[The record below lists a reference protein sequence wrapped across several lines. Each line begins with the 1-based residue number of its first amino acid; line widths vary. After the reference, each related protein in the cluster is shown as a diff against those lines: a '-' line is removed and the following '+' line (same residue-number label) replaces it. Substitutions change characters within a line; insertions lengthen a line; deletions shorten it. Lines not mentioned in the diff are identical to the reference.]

1 MFLPT
6 SNRLAGFLEISAL
19 SLNLAQSG
27 GAQYKAGYL
36 RIVASGNKGAGFG
49 RKSASRSQKRKQ
61 KWCVVRDS
69 YLIAVEEPGELVV
82 WDVFL
87 LDANFKIKRPT
98 RYYRQGLNLLHG
110 DSIRDGLAAK
120 PARTDSAV
128 RESVDS
134 ANAEHNSLLGSIRS
148 RVSHMLHTHRDASH
162 AGPSS
167 TQDSEHEQHVR
178 SDADADADSLDP
190 DSSPPTPL
198 LDPSTNADPLNED
211 ETDAPRNQDETAQRK
226 KTQRASREVSKHTF
240 YVENSQMR
248 LKLFARSE
256 VCASL
261 CLRDLAVVQSCGEA
275 LNGLDCYSARCFNGL
290 QVLRRPRRHRN
301 LLGVI
306 DSTVL
311 HRSG

>member
-6 SNRLAGFLEISAL
+6 SNRLAGFLEISSL
-19 SLNLAQSG
+19 SLHLAQSG

-36 RIVASGNKGAGFG
+36 RIVVSGNKGAGFG
-49 RKSASRSQKRKQ
+49 RKSASRSEKRKQ
-61 KWCVVRDS
+61 KWCVIRDS

-110 DSIRDGLAAK
+110 DPIRDSLAAK
-120 PARTDSAV
+120 VEPTDSAV
-128 RESVDS
+128 RGSVDS
-134 ANAEHNSLLGSIRS
+134 ANAEHKSLLGSIRS
-148 RVSHMLHTHRDASH
+148 RMSHMLHPHRDASH

-167 TQDSEHEQHVR
+167 TQDGEQEQHVR
-178 SDADADADSLDP
+178 SDTDADSLDP

-211 ETDAPRNQDETAQRK
+211 ETDAPRNQDEVAQRK
-226 KTQRASREVSKHTF
+226 KASREVSKHTF
-240 YVENSQMR
+240 YIENSQMR

-256 VCASL
+256 VCVSL
-261 CLRDLAVVQSCGEA
+261 CLRDLAMAPSCGGGA
-275 LNGLDCYSARCFNGL
+275 KGVTSYYSARCSNGL
-290 QVLRRPRRHRN
+290 QVLRRPRRHRI

>member
-19 SLNLAQSG
+19 SLHLAQSG

-49 RKSASRSQKRKQ
+49 RKSASRLEKRKQ
-61 KWCVVRDS
+61 KWCVIRDS

-110 DSIRDGLAAK
+110 DSIRDSLAAK
-120 PARTDSAV
+120 LDPTDSAV
-128 RESVDS
+128 RGSVDS
-134 ANAEHNSLLGSIRS
+134 ANAEQKSLLGSIRS
-148 RVSHMLHTHRDASH
+148 RMSHMLRPHRDASDD
-162 AGPSS
+162 GE
-167 TQDSEHEQHVR
+167 QEQHVR
-178 SDADADADSLDP
+178 SDTDADSLGP

-211 ETDAPRNQDETAQRK
+211 ETDAPHNQDEAAQRK
-226 KTQRASREVSKHTF
+226 KTRRASREVSKHTF
-240 YVENSQMR
+240 YVENSQTQ
-248 LKLFARSE
+248 LKLFARTE
-256 VCASL
+256 VCVSPY
-261 CLRDLAVVQSCGEA
+261 LRDLAMAPSCGGGA
-275 LNGLDCYSARCFNGL
+275 KGVTSCYSARCSNGL
-290 QVLRRPRRHRN
+290 QVSRRPRRHHI

>member
-19 SLNLAQSG
+19 SLQLAQSG

-36 RIVASGNKGAGFG
+36 RIVDSGNKGAGFG
-49 RKSASRSQKRKQ
+49 RKSASRLQKRKQ
-61 KWCVVRDS
+61 KWCVIRES

-110 DSIRDGLAAK
+110 DAIRDSLVPK
-120 PARTDSAV
+120 PDLTGSAV
-128 RESVDS
+128 RGSVDS
-134 ANAEHNSLLGSIRS
+134 ANAECKSLLGSIRS
-148 RVSHMLHTHRDASH
+148 RVSHMLHPHRDASH
-162 AGPSS
+162 ARPSS
-167 TQDSEHEQHVR
+167 ATDCEQEQHVQ
-178 SDADADADSLDP
+178 SDTDADSLDP

-198 LDPSTNADPLNED
+198 LDPSTNADPLNEG
-211 ETDAPRNQDETAQRK
+211 EAVASCHQDEAAQRK
-226 KTQRASREVSKHTF
+226 KTRRASRDVSKHTF

-256 VCASL
+256 VCVLLVSATS
-261 CLRDLAVVQSCGEA
+261 AVAPSSGRGAKGSIAPDVTV
-275 LNGLDCYSARCFNGL
+275 D
-290 QVLRRPRRHRN
+290 RRSREGR
-301 LLGVI
+301 GDI
-306 DSTVL
+306 TFC
-311 HRSG
+311 

>member
-19 SLNLAQSG
+19 SLHLAQSG

-36 RIVASGNKGAGFG
+36 RIVASGNNGAGFG

-61 KWCVVRDS
+61 KWCVIRDS

-87 LDANFKIKRPT
+87 LDANFKIMRPT

-110 DSIRDGLAAK
+110 DSFRDSLTAK
-120 PARTDSAV
+120 PDPTNSAV

-134 ANAEHNSLLGSIRS
+134 ANAEHKSLLGSIRS
-148 RVSHMLHTHRDASH
+148 RVSHMLHAHRDASY

-167 TQDSEHEQHVR
+167 TQDGEQEQHVR
-178 SDADADADSLDP
+178 SDTDADSLDP

-211 ETDAPRNQDETAQRK
+211 ETDAPRNQDEAAQRK
-226 KTQRASREVSKHTF
+226 KTRRASREVSKHTF

-248 LKLFARSE
+248 LKLFARTE
-256 VCASL
+256 VRVLL
-261 CLRDLAVVQSCGEA
+261 CLRDLVMAPSCGGA
-275 LNGLDCYSARCFNGL
+275 KGVTSCHSARCCNGS
-290 QVLRRPRRHRN
+290 QVSRRPRRHRI
-301 LLGVI
+301 LLGGI

>member
-19 SLNLAQSG
+19 SLHLAQSG

-36 RIVASGNKGAGFG
+36 RIVTSGNKGAGFG

-61 KWCVVRDS
+61 KWCVIRDS

-110 DSIRDGLAAK
+110 DSIRDSLAAK
-120 PARTDSAV
+120 PDPTDSAV
-128 RESVDS
+128 RGSVDS
-134 ANAEHNSLLGSIRS
+134 TNAEHKSLLGSIRS
-148 RVSHMLHTHRDASH
+148 RVSHMLHPHRDASH

-167 TQDSEHEQHVR
+167 TQDGEQEQHIR
-178 SDADADADSLDP
+178 SDTDADSLDP

-211 ETDAPRNQDETAQRK
+211 EMDAPCNQDEAAQRK
-226 KTQRASREVSKHTF
+226 KTRRPSREVSKHTF

-256 VCASL
+256 VCVAVPARY
-261 CLRDLAVVQSCGEA
+261 RDGSILW
-275 LNGLDCYSARCFNGL
+275 
-290 QVLRRPRRHRN
+290 RRR
-301 LLGVI
+301 
-306 DSTVL
+306 
-311 HRSG
+311 

>member
-19 SLNLAQSG
+19 SVHLAQSG

-36 RIVASGNKGAGFG
+36 RIFASGNKGAGFG

-61 KWCVVRDS
+61 KWCIIRDS

-87 LDANFKIKRPT
+87 FDAKFKIKRPT
-98 RYYRQGLNLLHG
+98 RYYRQGLNLLHV
-110 DSIRDGLAAK
+110 DSNRDSGAVKPDPTGLAV
-120 PARTDSAV
+120 RRSTDST
-128 RESVDS
+128 
-134 ANAEHNSLLGSIRS
+134 NAERKSLLGSIRS
-148 RVSHMLHTHRDASH
+148 RVSHILHPARDASH

-167 TQDSEHEQHVR
+167 TTDGEREQHVR
-178 SDADADADSLDP
+178 SDTDADSLDP

-198 LDPSTNADPLNED
+198 LDPSTNADPRQQD
-211 ETDAPRNQDETAQRK
+211 DATPRE
-226 KTQRASREVSKHTF
+226 KTRRASGEVSKHTF
-240 YVENSQMR
+240 YIENSQMR

-256 VCASL
+256 VCVCVALASP
-261 CLRDLAVVQSCGEA
+261 CGRGA
-275 LNGLDCYSARCFNGL
+275 NGDGSGYSARCYNGL
-290 QVLRRPRRHRN
+290 QVSRRPRRNRI
-301 LLGVI
+301 LLKVI
-306 DSTVL
+306 DSTAL

>member
-19 SLNLAQSG
+19 SVHLAQSG

-36 RIVASGNKGAGFG
+36 RIFASGNKGAGFG

-61 KWCVVRDS
+61 KWCIIRDS

-87 LDANFKIKRPT
+87 FDAKFKIKRPT
-98 RYYRQGLNLLHG
+98 RYYRQGLNLLHV
-110 DSIRDGLAAK
+110 DSNRDSGAVKPDPTGLAV
-120 PARTDSAV
+120 RRSTDST
-128 RESVDS
+128 
-134 ANAEHNSLLGSIRS
+134 NAERKSLLGSIRS
-148 RVSHMLHTHRDASH
+148 RVSHILHPARDASH

-167 TQDSEHEQHVR
+167 TTDGEREQHVR
-178 SDADADADSLDP
+178 SDTDADSLDP

-198 LDPSTNADPLNED
+198 LDPSTNADPRQQD
-211 ETDAPRNQDETAQRK
+211 DATPRE
-226 KTQRASREVSKHTF
+226 KTRRASGEVSKHTF
-240 YVENSQMR
+240 YIENSQMR

-256 VCASL
+256 VCVCVAQASP
-261 CLRDLAVVQSCGEA
+261 CGGGA
-275 LNGLDCYSARCFNGL
+275 NGDGLGYSARCYNGL
-290 QVLRRPRRHRN
+290 QVSRRPRRNRI
-301 LLGVI
+301 LLKVI
-306 DSTVL
+306 DSTAL

>member
-19 SLNLAQSG
+19 SLHLAQSG

-61 KWCVVRDS
+61 KWCVIRDS

-110 DSIRDGLAAK
+110 DPFRDSAAK
-120 PARTDSAV
+120 PDPTDSAV
-128 RESVDS
+128 RGSVDS
-134 ANAEHNSLLGSIRS
+134 ANAEHKSLLGSIRS
-148 RVSHMLHTHRDASH
+148 HVSHMLHPHRDASH

-167 TQDSEHEQHVR
+167 TQDGEQEQHVR
-178 SDADADADSLDP
+178 SDTDADSLDLH
-190 DSSPPTPL
+190 SSPPTPL

-211 ETDAPRNQDETAQRK
+211 ETDAPRNQNEPAQRK
-226 KTQRASREVSKHTF
+226 KTRRASREVSKHTF

-256 VCASL
+256 VCVSL
-261 CLRDLAVVQSCGEA
+261 CLRDLAMAPSCRGGA
-275 LNGLDCYSARCFNGL
+275 KGVRSRYSARCFNGL
-290 QVLRRPRRHRN
+290 QVLRKPRRHRI

-306 DSTVL
+306 VSTVL
-311 HRSG
+311 HRFG

>member
-19 SLNLAQSG
+19 SLHLAQSG

-36 RIVASGNKGAGFG
+36 RIVASGNNAGFG

-61 KWCVVRDS
+61 KWCVIRDS

-110 DSIRDGLAAK
+110 DSIRDSLAAK
-120 PARTDSAV
+120 LDPTDSAV
-128 RESVDS
+128 RGSVDS
-134 ANAEHNSLLGSIRS
+134 ANAEHKSLLGSIRS
-148 RVSHMLHTHRDASH
+148 RVSHMLHPHRDASY

-167 TQDSEHEQHVR
+167 TQDGEQEQHVR
-178 SDADADADSLDP
+178 SDTDADSLDP
-190 DSSPPTPL
+190 GSSPPTPL

-211 ETDAPRNQDETAQRK
+211 ETDAPRNQDEAAQRK
-226 KTQRASREVSKHTF
+226 KTRGASREVSKHTF
-240 YVENSQMR
+240 YIENSQMR

-256 VCASL
+256 VRVSL
-261 CLRDLAVVQSCGEA
+261 CLRDLAMAPSCEEA
-275 LNGLDCYSARCFNGL
+275 LKG
-290 QVLRRPRRHRN
+290 
-301 LLGVI
+301 
-306 DSTVL
+306 L
-311 HRSG
+311 HRVIAPDAPMDCRS

>member
-6 SNRLAGFLEISAL
+6 SNRLAGFLEISAH
-19 SLNLAQSG
+19 SLHLAQSG

-36 RIVASGNKGAGFG
+36 RIVASGNNAGFG

-87 LDANFKIKRPT
+87 LDANFKITRPT

-110 DSIRDGLAAK
+110 DSIRDSLAPK
-120 PARTDSAV
+120 VDTTDSAV
-128 RESVDS
+128 RGSVDS
-134 ANAEHNSLLGSIRS
+134 ANAEHKSLLGSIRS
-148 RVSHMLHTHRDASH
+148 RMSHMLHPHRDTSH
-162 AGPSS
+162 SEPPN
-167 TQDSEHEQHVR
+167 TQDGEQEQHVR
-178 SDADADADSLDP
+178 SDTDVDSLDP

-211 ETDAPRNQDETAQRK
+211 ETDAPRSQDEVAQRK
-226 KTQRASREVSKHTF
+226 KARRASREVSKHTF

-248 LKLFARSE
+248 LKLFARTE
-256 VCASL
+256 VCVSL
-261 CLRDLAVVQSCGEA
+261 CSRDLAIAPSCGE
-275 LNGLDCYSARCFNGL
+275 
-290 QVLRRPRRHRN
+290 VLK
-301 LLGVI
+301 G
-306 DSTVL
+306 L
-311 HRSG
+311 HRIIAPDATMDCRS

>member
-6 SNRLAGFLEISAL
+6 SNRLAGFLEISAI
-19 SLNLAQSG
+19 SLHLAQSG

-61 KWCVVRDS
+61 KWCVIRDS

-110 DSIRDGLAAK
+110 DSFRDSLATK
-120 PARTDSAV
+120 RDPTNSAV
-128 RESVDS
+128 RGSVDS
-134 ANAEHNSLLGSIRS
+134 ANAEHKSLLGSIRS
-148 RVSHMLHTHRDASH
+148 HVSHMLHPHRDASH
-162 AGPSS
+162 AGPPN
-167 TQDSEHEQHVR
+167 TQDGEQEQHVR
-178 SDADADADSLDP
+178 SDADADSLDP
-190 DSSPPTPL
+190 ESCPPTPL

-211 ETDAPRNQDETAQRK
+211 ETDVPCNQAEAVQRK
-226 KTQRASREVSKHTF
+226 KTRPASREVSKHTF
-240 YVENSQMR
+240 YIENSQMR

-256 VCASL
+256 VCVSL
-261 CLRDLAVVQSCGEA
+261 CLRNFPMVPLCGGGA
-275 LNGLDCYSARCFNGL
+275 KGAGSFYSARCSNGL
-290 QVLRRPRRHRN
+290 QVLRRPRRHRT
-301 LLGVI
+301 LLGAI
-306 DSTVL
+306 DSTAL

>member
-19 SLNLAQSG
+19 SLHLAQSG

-36 RIVASGNKGAGFG
+36 RIVASGNNGVGFG

-61 KWCVVRDS
+61 RWCVIRDS

-110 DSIRDGLAAK
+110 DPIRDNLASK
-120 PARTDSAV
+120 PDPTDSAV
-128 RESVDS
+128 RGSVDS
-134 ANAEHNSLLGSIRS
+134 ANAEHKSLLGSIRS
-148 RVSHMLHTHRDASH
+148 RVSHMLHPHRDASH

-167 TQDSEHEQHVR
+167 TQDDEQEQHVR
-178 SDADADADSLDP
+178 SDTDADSLDP
-190 DSSPPTPL
+190 GSSPPTPL

-211 ETDAPRNQDETAQRK
+211 ETDAPCNQDEAAQRK
-226 KTQRASREVSKHTF
+226 KTRRASREVSKHTF

-248 LKLFARSE
+248 LKLFARTE
-256 VCASL
+256 VCVSL
-261 CLRDLAVVQSCGEA
+261 CLRRSRDGPILRRRRAKGVT
-275 LNGLDCYSARCFNGL
+275 LCYSARCCNGL
-290 QVLRRPRRHRN
+290 QVSKRPRRHRII
-301 LLGVI
+301 LGVI